1 MDIKLVKTKRMPL
14 KKLALLVIVLFVVGL
29 VFFAKAYTQSASN
42 VVFQEEL
49 IVAKVQQGEFELS
62 VKGLGSLA
70 LEKRHLV
77 TSSSGGKVVEVL
89 VKPGEMVTQGT
100 LLARLENPSLR
111 EALIQKHSQLTKIS
125 AQHEAELAEL
135 KAKEQEAHTA
145 HHDALLAYK
154 ADKIQWQAQ
163 KTLIEKGNSTI
174 SMLDHQRSEFA
185 MQRSQKQVELQQ
197 ARVATQQQVQQ
208 AKAKAQLAE
217 QASLRSEIKLLE
229 ENIAALDV
237 RSPITGQIQ
246 DVLIEVGMQLSN
258 TSSVAEVADPR
269 LLVAKIN
276 IAELDA
282 PHVQV
287 GQSATIDTYT
297 SRFNAI
303 VKRVSPKVTNS
314 QVEVEL
320 SIEGTLPREARDKL
334 NIEGVI
340 VTSHKAEAIF
350 VAMPANAV
358 ANNQASVFVV
368 DEHLATKKTVK
379 FGQRS
384 VNYIEVLEGLNKNQ
398 TIIISDMEKYTQDS
412 QVLVR

>member
-1 MDIKLVKTKRMPL
+1 MDIKLAKTQRLPMTKVVL
-14 KKLALLVIVLFVVGL
+14 LVIALLVGGL
-29 VFFAKAYTQSASN
+29 VVFTKAYTQSASN
-42 VVFQEEL
+42 VVFQDEL

-62 VKGLGSLA
+62 VKGLGSLV

-77 TSSSGGKVVEVL
+77 TSISGGKVVEVL
-89 VKPGEMVTQGT
+89 VKPGEMVTQGMII
-100 LLARLENPSLR
+100 ARLENPALHQTLTQKQSL
-111 EALIQKHSQLTKIS
+111 LSKTV

-135 KAKEQEAHTA
+135 QAKVQQAKTA
-145 HHDALLAYK
+145 HYDALLAYK
-154 ADKIQWQAQ
+154 AEKAQWQAQ
-163 KTLIEKGNSTI
+163 KTLIDKGNSTI

-197 ARVATQQQVQQ
+197 TSVATQQAVLQ
-208 AKAKAQLAE
+208 AKMTAQQAE
-217 QASLRSEIKLLE
+217 QASLYSEIKLLK
-229 ENIAALDV
+229 ENITALKV
-237 RSPITGQIQ
+237 RAPITGQIQ
-246 DVLIEVGMQLSN
+246 DVFIELGMQLAS

-276 IAELDA
+276 VAELDA
-282 PHVQV
+282 PQVQV
-287 GQSATIDTYT
+287 GQQATIDTYT
-297 SRFNAI
+297 SRFGAVVN
-303 VKRVSPKVTNS
+303 RVSPQVVNG

-320 SIEGTLPREARDKL
+320 SITNTLPKEARDKL

-340 VTSHKAEAIF
+340 VTSHQSNATF

-368 DEHLATKKTVK
+368 DKHLATKKTVK

>member
-1 MDIKLVKTKRMPL
+1 
-14 KKLALLVIVLFVVGL
+14 
-29 VFFAKAYTQSASN
+29 
-42 VVFQEEL
+42 
-49 IVAKVQQGEFELS
+49 
-62 VKGLGSLA
+62 
-70 LEKRHLV
+70 
-77 TSSSGGKVVEVL
+77 
-89 VKPGEMVTQGT
+89 
-100 LLARLENPSLR
+100 
-111 EALIQKHSQLTKIS
+111 
-125 AQHEAELAEL
+125 
-135 KAKEQEAHTA
+135 
-145 HHDALLAYK
+145 
-154 ADKIQWQAQ
+154 
-163 KTLIEKGNSTI
+163 
-174 SMLDHQRSEFA
+174 

-320 SIEGTLPREARDKL
+320 SIEGALPREARDKL

-340 VTSHKAEAIF
+340 VTSYKPEAIF
-350 VAMPANAV
+350 VAIPANAI

-368 DEHLATKKTVK
+368 NKHLATKKTVK

>member
-1 MDIKLVKTKRMPL
+1 MDIKLAKTKRMPIH
-14 KKLALLVIVLFVVGL
+14 KVILLVVVFVVLGL

-42 VVFQEEL
+42 VVYQEEL
-49 IVAKVQQGEFELS
+49 IVANVQQGEFELS
-62 VKGLGSLA
+62 VKGLGRLA

-77 TSSSGGKVVEVL
+77 TSGSGGKVVEVL
-89 VKPGEMVTQGT
+89 VKPGEMVTQGM

-111 EALIQKHSQLTKIS
+111 EALIQKQSQLSKIS

-135 KAKEQEAHTA
+135 KAKVQEANTA
-145 HHDALLAYK
+145 YYDALLAFK
-154 ADKIQWQAQ
+154 ADKMQWQAQ

-174 SMLDHQRSEFA
+174 SQLDHQRSEFA
-185 MQRSQKQVELQQ
+185 MQRSQKQVELLQVRVDTQQ
-197 ARVATQQQVQQ
+197 AILHANVKAQQ
-208 AKAKAQLAE
+208 AE
-217 QASLRSEIKLLE
+217 QVSLHSEIKLLE
-229 ENIAALDV
+229 ENIAALNV
-237 RSPITGQIQ
+237 RSPIAGQIQ
-246 DVLIEVGMQLSN
+246 DVLIAVGMQLFN

-269 LLVAKIN
+269 MLVAKIN

-287 GQSATIDTYT
+287 GQPAIIDTYS

-303 VKRVSPKVTNS
+303 VKRVSPKVTNG

-320 SIEGTLPREARDKL
+320 SIEGTLPVEARDKL
-334 NIEGVI
+334 NVEGVI
-340 VTSHKAEAIF
+340 TTSHKPDALF

>member
-1 MDIKLVKTKRMPL
+1 MDIKLAKTQRLPMTKVVL
-14 KKLALLVIVLFVVGL
+14 LVIALLVGGL
-29 VFFAKAYTQSASN
+29 VVFTKAYTQSASN
-42 VVFQEEL
+42 VVFQDEL

-62 VKGLGSLA
+62 VKGLGSLV

-77 TSSSGGKVVEVL
+77 TSISGGKVVEVL
-89 VKPGEMVTQGT
+89 VKPGEMVTQGMII
-100 LLARLENPSLR
+100 ARLENPALHQTLTQKQSL
-111 EALIQKHSQLTKIS
+111 LSKTV

-135 KAKEQEAHTA
+135 KAKVQQAKTA
-145 HHDALLAYK
+145 HYDALLAYK
-154 ADKIQWQAQ
+154 AEKAQWQAQ
-163 KTLIEKGNSTI
+163 KTLIDKGNSTI

-197 ARVATQQQVQQ
+197 TSVVTQQAVLQ
-208 AKAKAQLAE
+208 AKMTAQQAE
-217 QASLRSEIKLLE
+217 QASLYSEIKLLK
-229 ENIAALDV
+229 ENITALKV
-237 RSPITGQIQ
+237 RAPITGQIQ
-246 DVLIEVGMQLSN
+246 DVFIELGMQLAS

-276 IAELDA
+276 VAELDA
-282 PHVQV
+282 PQVQV
-287 GQSATIDTYT
+287 GQQATIDTYT
-297 SRFNAI
+297 SRFGAVVN
-303 VKRVSPKVTNS
+303 RVSPKVVNG

-320 SIEGTLPREARDKL
+320 SITNTLPIEARDKL

-340 VTSHKAEAIF
+340 VTSHQSNATF

-368 DEHLATKKTVK
+368 DKHLATKKTVK

>member
-1 MDIKLVKTKRMPL
+1 MV
-14 KKLALLVIVLFVVGL
+14 
-29 VFFAKAYTQSASN
+29 Y
-42 VVFQEEL
+42 QEEL
-49 IVAKVQQGEFELS
+49 IVANVQQGEFELS
-62 VKGLGSLA
+62 VKGLGRLA

-77 TSSSGGKVVEVL
+77 TSGSGGKVVEVL
-89 VKPGEMVTQGT
+89 VKPGEMVTQGM

-111 EALIQKHSQLTKIS
+111 EALIQKQSQLSKIS

-135 KAKEQEAHTA
+135 KAKVQEAKTA
-145 HHDALLAYK
+145 YYDALLAFK
-154 ADKIQWQAQ
+154 ADKMQWQAQ

-174 SMLDHQRSEFA
+174 SQLDHQRSEFA
-185 MQRSQKQVELQQ
+185 MQRSQKQVELLQVRVDTQQ
-197 ARVATQQQVQQ
+197 AILHANVKAQQ
-208 AKAKAQLAE
+208 AE
-217 QASLRSEIKLLE
+217 QVSLHSEIKLLE
-229 ENIAALDV
+229 ENIAALNV

-246 DVLIEVGMQLSN
+246 DVLIAVGMQLSN

-269 LLVAKIN
+269 MLVAKIN

-287 GQSATIDTYT
+287 GQSAIIDTYS

-303 VKRVSPKVTNS
+303 VKRVSPKVTNG

-320 SIEGTLPREARDKL
+320 SIEGTLPVEARDKL
-334 NIEGVI
+334 NVEGVI
-340 VTSHKAEAIF
+340 TTSHKPDALF